1 LQIKPQLDGAASQLP
16 SSLLQQALQSALIVC
31 CLIAGAGSAAATPTS
46 APTPAPINVL
56 TFHNDNMRSGLNPRE
71 TNLTP
76 ANVNVNSFGKLFSY
90 PVDGYLYAEPLYVSQ
105 LAIPGQG
112 THNVVYVASEH
123 DSVYAFDAD
132 GLVTTPLWQKS
143 FIDLANGITT
153 VSGLNDVDCP
163 SLVPEIGITGTPV
176 ISLANQAL

>member
-1 LQIKPQLDGAASQLP
+1 MKQNLRSA
-16 SSLLQQALQSALIVC
+16 ALQVCRAALPAALIV
-31 CLIAGAGSAAATPTS
+31 LGLVAAAGRAAAT
-46 APTPAPINVL
+46 PTPAPINIL
-56 TFHNDNMRSGLNPRE
+56 TFHNDNMRSGLNPLE
-71 TNLTP
+71 TKLTP
-76 ANVNVNSFGKLFSY
+76 SNVNVSTFGKLFSY

-112 THNVVYVASEH
+112 THNVVYAASEH